1 LRILILTQYFPPET
15 GAPQN
20 RLGAL
25 AAWLHKEGYQLEVL
39 TGMPNYP
46 SLQLFP
52 GYDNKNEF
60 TESHSGYP
68 IHRVPLYL
76 KGKGFISRIRTY
88 LSFCFNAW
96 RYSKGKWQKGDFDW
110 VFCESPPLFLGITA
124 KAIAAST
131 GARFWFNV
139 SDLWPE
145 SVEKLGLVTNPVLL
159 WPFYRM
165 ERWLY
170 QKANFITGQ
179 TQGIC
184 ASIQERTGKNCF
196 WYPNGITTAEV
207 YTNTN
212 SAIPQE
218 IELLLQHKVILYS
231 GNFGYAQGL
240 EVVIHAADLLRNQE
254 DLIFILIGDGPE
266 KEKLQSLISGMSLSN
281 AHIFSSVSRSTLFS
295 IIKKCFATV
304 VPLRGIDL
312 FRGAIPSKIF
322 EPLALSVPV
331 LLGVKGE
338 AQEIFCNQSGAA
350 LFFEPENA
358 SSLRDAIIALI
369 HEPSMA
375 YAMAESGKVLI
386 NGQFNRETIH
396 RNLLQNLQATSC

>member
-1 LRILILTQYFPPET
+1 LRILLLTQYFPPET

-25 AAWLHKEGYQLEVL
+25 AAWFYKEGYQVQVL

-46 SLQLFP
+46 ALQLFP
-52 GYDNKNEF
+52 GYNNTKQF
-60 TESHSGYP
+60 TEKDYGHP
-68 IHRVPLYL
+68 IHRIPLYL
-76 KGKGFISRIRTY
+76 KGKGFLSRMCTY
-88 LSFCFNAW
+88 FSFCFNAW
-96 RYSKGKWQKGDFDW
+96 RFSKGKWQKGDFDW

-124 KAIAAST
+124 KAIADRV

-145 SVEKLGLVTNPVLL
+145 SVEKLGLVTNPLLL

-170 QKANFITGQ
+170 QEANFITGQ

-184 ASIQERTGKNCF
+184 RSIQERTGKNCF
-196 WYPNGITTAEV
+196 WYPNGITGAEV
-207 YTNTN
+207 YTNMN
-212 SAIPQE
+212 ASIPE
-218 IELLLQHKVILYS
+218 DIELLLQHKVILYS
-231 GNFGYAQGL
+231 GNLGYAQGL
-240 EVVIHAADLLRNQE
+240 EVILRAADFFRNQK
-254 DLIFILIGDGPE
+254 DLVFILIGDGPE
-266 KEKLQSLISGMSLSN
+266 KEKLQSLMSVMNLSN
-281 AHIFSSVSRSTLFS
+281 TYIFSSVSRSTLFS
-295 IIKKCFATV
+295 IIKKSFATV
-304 VPLRGIDL
+304 VPLRDIDL

-338 AQEIFCNQSGAA
+338 AQEIFCNQSAAA
-350 LFFEPENA
+350 LYFEPENA
-358 SSLRDAIIALI
+358 SSLRDAIIGLMN
-369 HEPSMA
+369 EPSMSKS
-375 YAMAESGKVLI
+375 MAERGIALI

-396 RNLLQNLQATSC
+396 RNLLQNLQA